1 MFSIL
6 GGVDSCQG
14 DSGDPLFTGTG
25 ADAVQHGVVSFG
37 PAGDSALADYPGV
50 YTQVSYFLDW
60 IATNK

>member
-1 MFSIL
+1 LFSIL
-6 GGVDSCQG
+6 GGVDSCQV
-14 DSGDPLFTGTG
+14 SGGLLFTGTG

-37 PAGDSALADYPGV
+37 PAGDWALADYPGV